1 MSIESPPVIIGVV
14 NNTHG
19 AESRRPHTHI
29 NVALNLPRL
38 IAGQLRSVG
47 EALGVP
53 MSGSISDLWLL
64 FKGKITDLGRDSRNV
79 SLSKDKDDKMLTL
92 SDYEGV
98 FLTVTPVSEKE
109 STDSTELRD
118 REASQ
123 SPEPVE
129 ANELEAV
136 CTERDEP

>member
-1 MSIESPPVIIGVV
+1 
-14 NNTHG
+14 
-19 AESRRPHTHI
+19 
-29 NVALNLPRL
+29 
-38 IAGQLRSVG
+38 
-47 EALGVP
+47 
-53 MSGSISDLWLL
+53 
-64 FKGKITDLGRDSRNV
+64 
-79 SLSKDKDDKMLTL
+79 MLTL
-92 SDYEGV
+92 SDHEGV

-109 STDSTELRD
+109 SADSTELRD

>member
-1 MSIESPPVIIGVV
+1 M
-14 NNTHG
+14 
-19 AESRRPHTHI
+19 
-29 NVALNLPRL
+29 NVALNLSRL

-53 MSGSISDLWLL
+53 MSGSVSDLWLL

-92 SDYEGV
+92 SDHEGV

-109 STDSTELRD
+109 SADSTELRD